1 MPQAMVIILVQ
12 TGLPGVAI
20 TLNFGQLISQIYV
33 EQYTLQFL
41 NMYGC
46 EFVTRLSLFTEYIG
60 VCHFS
65 WLLYHISST
74 LACKS
79 VLDARRTMRSMK
91 STDGMLENGD
101 STRPMSPT
109 QYNREQDATKL
120 GRTHEVHSE
129 LEDDKPLTAFDLFR
143 YAWSTFATLAAIM
156 IIIYGI
162 SLGSYVLPTPI
173 GATYVI
179 LVCVLTILFYL
190 EGLMI
195 AVVATQYWDRES
207 FKEVYPRAYALHELL
222 NRPDNVKRFII
233 GRQAWTVCT
242 GFLIAQITTFHTWQ
256 AGSYNK
262 VLFYIV
268 VQSGLVGVLLVL
280 SVGQLMPELLAQE
293 FPLRFMNLPGAYTIG
308 ALSLYA
314 DSVCVGHCAWAI
326 YFMTR
331 PFACKKFI
339 GDNEVKETKPE
350 IMRIHSAELMAVTG
364 SPSGKI
370 YDTTSQK

>member
-109 QYNREQDATKL
+109 EYNREQDATKL

-173 GATYVI
+173 GYHHYYCYYFYAT
-179 LVCVLTILFYL
+179 L
-190 EGLMI
+190 
-195 AVVATQYWDRES
+195 
-207 FKEVYPRAYALHELL
+207 
-222 NRPDNVKRFII
+222 II
-233 GRQAWTVCT
+233 
-242 GFLIAQITTFHTWQ
+242 I
-256 AGSYNK
+256 K
-262 VLFYIV
+262 
-268 VQSGLVGVLLVL
+268 
-280 SVGQLMPELLAQE
+280 
-293 FPLRFMNLPGAYTIG
+293 
-308 ALSLYA
+308 
-314 DSVCVGHCAWAI
+314 
-326 YFMTR
+326 
-331 PFACKKFI
+331 
-339 GDNEVKETKPE
+339 
-350 IMRIHSAELMAVTG
+350 
-364 SPSGKI
+364 
-370 YDTTSQK
+370 